1 MSFHR
6 VDQPLSHLTVSGENV
21 AVRRNSSYASL
32 STVVDNLIDELRSD
46 LMLNKKNL
54 KDLILIPSNF
64 EQNPWLH
71 SNFCLIPS
79 LQVTGSENLG

>member
-32 STVVDNLIDELRSD
+32 STVVDNLIDELRS
-46 LMLNKKNL
+46 NL
-54 KDLILIPSNF
+54 KNVGIKKSERFHFNTF
-64 EQNPWLH
+64 K
-71 SNFCLIPS
+71 FRTKS
-79 LQVTGSENLG
+79 LASQ